1 MKEPVVAAQGTDR
14 TVSELLDG
22 ASAWKYLF
30 ATGLA
35 VVAVDVV
42 DLGMM
47 FRHAQWSSLDWEF
60 GTLGALVQGMP
71 LITLGFGLMCAASVA
86 NGWVLARRMMSIVML
101 LMTLIVLIVTAMFVL
116 DTFSVLKVIQ
126 AALKP
131 AAVDLAIKTCLSSF
145 VYFVL
150 YLALGVWTWRRLRV
164 TKGPRG

>member
-1 MKEPVVAAQGTDR
+1 MKEPVVSAQGNVVELTD
-14 TVSELLDG
+14 S

-35 VVAVDVV
+35 LVAVDVV
-42 DLGMM
+42 DLGLM
-47 FRHAQWSSLDWEF
+47 FSNAQWSSLDWEF
-60 GTLGALVQGMP
+60 GTLGGLVQAMP
-71 LITLGFGLMCAASVA
+71 LLTAGLGMMCAATVA
-86 NGWVLARRMMSIVML
+86 SGWVRARRVMSIVML
-101 LMTLIVLIVTAMFVL
+101 IMTLLVLVLTAMFVL

-126 AALKP
+126 PALKT
-131 AAVDLAIKTCLSSF
+131 AARQLAVKTCLSLF